1 MADSGSGNL
10 NRFLNPWV
18 LHFQKL
24 GLELK
29 CPLCL
34 DLLNKPILL
43 PCQHIFCS
51 SCISNSSQFRQNCFV
66 CQSPYADL
74 DLRSAAHMENIVS
87 IYKNM
92 DVAFNTSRSQPCSQ
106 SLTSDGKV
114 PMTQSIDSAN
124 TDAKLQKVVK
134 ETFPNKQVQKPL
146 CQTENVKPLVSGYK
160 RENGETKIGQHM
172 LPDSPPSF
180 GVSKDSDDD
189 SSGHGGQNGAE
200 RLQTMD
206 KTAKE
211 LENQANCDRE
221 TKRQKLE
228 FKSYNVSANG
238 MNPKPGYSDSDG
250 GCKSE
255 GTLFGAQQASTSV
268 CLDDNSAFICAF
280 CQTLKISE
288 GSGSMLHIASGEE
301 VVGDEASRPDVIHVH
316 RKCIE
321 WAPQVY
327 YVGETVKNLE
337 LELARG
343 SKLKCSCCGLK
354 GAALGCF
361 IRSCRNTYHV
371 PCAFATSGCR
381 WDDEGHQMLCPSHS
395 HNKFPHEKTNKGKKL
410 AKNNTSTVQRENG
423 QTKVWAASAG
433 ATSKLTLCGSS
444 LSVEEKHL
452 LANFARIS
460 GVTISKNWK
469 PNVTHVIASTDERGA
484 CSRTLKFL
492 MAILD
497 GKWVLKMD
505 WIKACIEAMDFVDEE
520 PYEVG
525 LDIHGCLDGPRNGRL
540 RVVEG
545 AAKLFSGLHFYFSGD
560 FVPSYKESLEEL
572 VLAAGATVLTKNSL
586 VSGISDEGGRSLKTL
601 VVYSLDIPPNLESEE
616 ASFLVIE
623 ERLRESETLAEQY
636 GALVIGHTWILESIA
651 ASKLEEAVA

>member
-1 MADSGSGNL
+1 MADSASGNL

-51 SCISNSSQFRQNCFV
+51 SCISNSSRFRQNCFV
-66 CQSPYADL
+66 Y
-74 DLRSAAHMENIVS
+74 
-87 IYKNM
+87 
-92 DVAFNTSRSQPCSQ
+92 
-106 SLTSDGKV
+106 GKV

-124 TDAKLQKVVK
+124 TDAKLQKGVK
-134 ETFPNKQVQKPL
+134 ETFPNIQVKNPL
-146 CQTENVKPLVSGYK
+146 CQTENVKPLVSGFERK
-160 RENGETKIGQHM
+160 NR
-172 LPDSPPSF
+172 
-180 GVSKDSDDD
+180 
-189 SSGHGGQNGAE
+189 GAE

-206 KTAKE
+206 KTTKE
-211 LENQANCDRE
+211 IENQANCDRE

-238 MNPKPGYSDSDG
+238 MNPKSGYSDSDG

-268 CLDDNSAFICAF
+268 CLDGNSAFICAF

-288 GSGSMLHIASGEE
+288 
-301 VVGDEASRPDVIHVH
+301 
-316 RKCIE
+316 
-321 WAPQVY
+321 
-327 YVGETVKNLE
+327 
-337 LELARG
+337 
-343 SKLKCSCCGLK
+343 
-354 GAALGCF
+354 
-361 IRSCRNTYHV
+361 
-371 PCAFATSGCR
+371 
-381 WDDEGHQMLCPSHS
+381 EGHQMLCPSHS
-395 HNKFPHEKTNKGKKL
+395 HQKFPDEKTKKGKKL
-410 AKNNTSTVQRENG
+410 AKNNTSIVQRENG

-444 LSVEEKHL
+444 LSVEEQHL

-460 GVTISKNWK
+460 GVTISKNWT
-469 PNVTHVIASTDERGA
+469 PNVTASTDERGGK
-484 CSRTLKFL
+484 TLQWPAL
-492 MAILD
+492 
-497 GKWVLKMD
+497 
-505 WIKACIEAMDFVDEE
+505 
-520 PYEVG
+520 
-525 LDIHGCLDGPRNGRL
+525 
-540 RVVEG
+540 
-545 AAKLFSGLHFYFSGD
+545 LFQCD

-586 VSGISDEGGRSLKTL
+586 VSGISDEGECSSKTL
-601 VVYSLDIPPNLESEE
+601 VVYSLDLPPNLESEE
-616 ASFLVIE
+616 ASFL
-623 ERLRESETLAEQY
+623 Y

>member
-1 MADSGSGNL
+1 MADSASGNL

-51 SCISNSSQFRQNCFV
+51 SCISNSSQFRQDCFV
-66 CQSPYADL
+66 CQSPYVDL
-74 DLRSAAHMENIVS
+74 DLRSAAHIENIVS

-92 DVAFNTSRSQPCSQ
+92 DAAFSASRSQPCSQ
-106 SLTSDGKV
+106 SHTSDGKD
-114 PMTQSIDSAN
+114 PMTQSLDSAN
-124 TDAKLQKVVK
+124 TVAKLQKAVK
-134 ETFPNKQVQKPL
+134 EIFPNKQVQNPL
-146 CQTENVKPLVSGYK
+146 SQTENVKPLVSGSK
-160 RENGETKIGQHM
+160 RKSGVTVGQNT
-172 LPDSPPSF
+172 LPGSPPSF
-180 GVSKDSDDD
+180 GETKDSDDD

-200 RLQTMD
+200 RFHTMD
-206 KTAKE
+206 KTVAE
-211 LENQANCDRE
+211 LENQANCDTE
-221 TKRQKLE
+221 TKRQKL
-228 FKSYNVSANG
+228 SATV
-238 MNPKPGYSDSDG
+238 MNPKPGYSGSDG
-250 GCKSE
+250 GCKS
-255 GTLFGAQQASTSV
+255 GALFGAHQASTSV
-268 CLDDNSAFICAF
+268 CLDGNSAFICAF
-280 CQTLKISE
+280 CQTFKISE
-288 GSGSMLHIASGEE
+288 GSGSMLHIASGLE
-301 VVGDEASRPDVIHVH
+301 VEGDEALRPNVVHVH
-316 RKCIE
+316 QRCIE

-327 YVGETVKNLE
+327 YAGETVMNLE

-361 IRSCRNTYHV
+361 VRSCKNTYHV
-371 PCAFATSGCR
+371 PCASGTSGCR

-395 HNKFPHEKTNKGKKL
+395 HVKFPHEKTKKGKKPV
-410 AKNNTSTVQRENG
+410 KDNTSRSSTIQRENG
-423 QTKVWAASAG
+423 QTKGWAALAG

-444 LSVEEKHL
+444 LSDEEKHL

-497 GKWVLKMD
+497 GKWVLKID
-505 WIKACIEAMDFVDEE
+505 WIKACIQAMDLVNEE
-520 PYEVG
+520 PYEVR

-540 RVVEG
+540 RVSEG

-572 VLAAGATVLTKNSL
+572 VLAAGAIVLTKNSL
-586 VSGISDEGGRSLKTL
+586 ASSISDEGESSSKTL
-601 VVYSLDIPPNLESEE
+601 IVYSLDLPPSLESEE
-616 ASFLVIE
+616 EASHLVIE
-623 ERLRESETLAEQY
+623 ERLREAQALAEQT
-636 GALVIGHTWILESIA
+636 GSLVIEHTWILESIA
-651 ASKLEEAVA
+651 ASKHKLEAIVA